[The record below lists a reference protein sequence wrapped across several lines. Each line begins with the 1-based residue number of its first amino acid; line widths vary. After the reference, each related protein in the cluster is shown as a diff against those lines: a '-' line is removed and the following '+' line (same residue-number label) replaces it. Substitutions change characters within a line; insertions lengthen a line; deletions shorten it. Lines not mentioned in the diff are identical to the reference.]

1 MGLFIPD
8 YMCETIY
15 DIPISFFEN
24 NGIKH
29 IFLDIDNTLVS
40 YDTPTPTGQNIE
52 WFNKLR
58 DSGIDI
64 CLVSN
69 NDEKRVKTYASGL
82 DIEYISDAHKPLTGA
97 YKSLMTNKGIDR
109 KTVCAVGDQI
119 FTDVL
124 AAKLIGAKAVKVSPV
139 KAVENTFFRIKRFF
153 EVPFV
158 KYYLFK
164 HRKDNI

>member
-15 DIPISFFEN
+15 DIPKSFFVEN
-24 NGIKH
+24 GVKH

-40 YDTPTPTGQNIE
+40 YDTPLPTEENIK
-52 WFNKLR
+52 WLDGLR
-58 DSGIDI
+58 MNGISVYF
-64 CLVSN
+64 VSN
-69 NDEKRVKTYASGL
+69 NYEQRVKTFASGIGL
-82 DIEYISDAHKPLTGA
+82 EYIADAHKPLTGA
-97 YKSLMTNKGIDR
+97 YKKLMLDKGID
-109 KTVCAVGDQI
+109 KNEVCAVGDQI

-139 KAVENTFFRIKRFF
+139 KAVENTFFKVKRFF

-158 KYYLFK
+158 KYYYYT
-164 HRKDNI
+164 HRNK